1 MVLQNHMIFK
11 NYIDVEEIHFQQ
23 IRILQ
28 AILYLIMQFLQY
40 DDVDSL
46 PPSLGWMYHF
56 ILTLFIIKCDR
67 IRTYLITLNEI
78 KVPNGNYF
86 YPTFCKSYFWW
97 RGSKVECII
106 VHCNHFCK
114 QKDVYL
120 PHQLGISNYHTLSS
134 FVYTFICIEMYC
146 SQLSLVMVQYADNL
160 KHFSSLFVLRFLDIQ
175 WEKLLPFYLTD
186 CTSRCLM
193 NCRIQFS
200 HHVWHIP

>member
-1 MVLQNHMIFK
+1 MMMLIVHGIHIIGLGFK
-11 NYIDVEEIHFQQ
+11 KTRLRQ
-23 IRILQ
+23 
-28 AILYLIMQFLQY
+28 
-40 DDVDSL
+40 
-46 PPSLGWMYHF
+46 MYHF
-56 ILTLFIIKCDR
+56 ILILFITKCDG
-67 IRTYLITLNEI
+67 IHTYLIAVNEI
-78 KVPNGNYF
+78 KAPNGNYF
-86 YPTFCKSYFWW
+86 YPTFCEWHFWW
-97 RGSKVECII
+97 RRSKVECII

>member
-1 MVLQNHMIFK
+1 MMML
-11 NYIDVEEIHFQQ
+11 
-23 IRILQ
+23 ILHGN
-28 AILYLIMQFLQY
+28 AIEFILYLIA
-40 DDVDSL
+40 
-46 PPSLGWMYHF
+46 
-56 ILTLFIIKCDR
+56 
-67 IRTYLITLNEI
+67 LNEI
-78 KVPNGNYF
+78 KAPNGKHF
-86 YPTFCKSYFWW
+86 YPTFCEWYFWW
-97 RGSKVECII
+97 RRSKVECII

-114 QKDVYL
+114 QNDVYL

-134 FVYTFICIEMYC
+134 FVYTFVCIEIYC

-160 KHFSSLFVLRFLDIQ
+160 KHFSSLFVLRFWDSQ